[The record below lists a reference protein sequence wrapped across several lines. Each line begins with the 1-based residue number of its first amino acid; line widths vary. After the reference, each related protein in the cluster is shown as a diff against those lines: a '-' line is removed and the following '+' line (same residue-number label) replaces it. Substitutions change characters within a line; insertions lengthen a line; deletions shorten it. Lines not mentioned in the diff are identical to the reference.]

1 MEKQIRA
8 IEVNYRL
15 DWLDRVEISKIKADI
30 EIDKMVC
37 ELEGYNFTEYLDS
50 LQAVVSSYYNA

>member
-1 MEKQIRA
+1 MIR
-8 IEVNYRL
+8 
-15 DWLDRVEISKIKADI
+15 KIKADI

-37 ELEGYNFTEYLDS
+37 ELEGYKFIEYLDS